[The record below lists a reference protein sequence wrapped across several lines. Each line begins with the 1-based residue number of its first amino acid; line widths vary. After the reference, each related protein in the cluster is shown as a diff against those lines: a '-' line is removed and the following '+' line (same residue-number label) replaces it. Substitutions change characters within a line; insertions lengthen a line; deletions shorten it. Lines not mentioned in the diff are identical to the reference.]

1 MINRSLAG
9 VRGFLVLF
17 FSFNLGMADIII
29 TEIADPN
36 DNTGVRYIE
45 IHNSGGSSVALT
57 DYYIIRWTNTNSGA
71 TSNIDLSSYT
81 LAAGGFLIFAVNST
95 TFNSTFGAGSAT
107 VVDAANGGP
116 ADSNGDDNH
125 AIVTEASGQTF
136 SHADANTYDI
146 VDMFGVVG
154 EDGTGKWHEFE
165 DGRAERVSTATSA
178 SGTTANSSHWNC
190 YSDSETWLAGV
201 DQNAGN
207 SLIATTTSFTDNGF
221 DPGAWD
227 GYRSVV
233 ISGNS
238 GFRLMGSPVAGTV
251 YDDILGDLWIQGMTN
266 GDVTNGT
273 ANVWTFDVSGQS
285 WSALSNLNTA
295 SQTAGEGFLVYVFAD
310 TDFDGDDDLPVTL
323 SVSGTVNSG
332 SATVPSSG
340 SIADGEY
347 ALAGNPYAQ
356 TIDWDDVTKTNMSST
371 VYVYDDAKSGGAGWI
386 DWNGS
391 AGDLSNGLIA
401 PYQGFIIKGSGGSGT
416 ITIETADQ
424 ASSSGAF
431 YKTAQTYSATFTVTS
446 ETSSQNFYF
455 SFNQDGNVGMDSHD
469 AHKLMPLDITPRLV
483 GMTFAD
489 GNSLGTNNLPLN
501 LTGSTEID
509 VDVMSLDVTDGV
521 FETAGEDVT
530 LSWDLSVAPAGLSF
544 MLTNTQTQETADLS
558 LTDAYTF
565 TTQEKGSVVSDG
577 SGVSSYPLVGTPL
590 LKLTISA
597 LSQNVDENPMPSAFA
612 LHPAYPN
619 PFNPSTTITFDVPDY
634 IAQPTLLQI
643 YDISGSLV
651 QTLVNGVVDPGT
663 HSVSWGPKNLSSGI
677 YIVEL
682 RAGDNTFNH
691 KISYVK

>member
-1 MINRSLAG
+1 MINRSKVG
-9 VRGFLVLF
+9 VRGLLVLF
-17 FSFNLGMADIII
+17 FSFNLGWGQS
-29 TEIADPN
+29 T
-36 DNTGVRYIE
+36 
-45 IHNSGGSSVALT
+45 
-57 DYYIIRWTNTNSGA
+57 
-71 TSNIDLSSYT
+71 LS
-81 LAAGGFLIFAVNST
+81 AGGI
-95 TFNSTFGAGSAT
+95 
-107 VVDAANGGP
+107 
-116 ADSNGDDNH
+116 
-125 AIVTEASGQTF
+125 AIVAFAFDNPDELSFIALEDIAS
-136 SHADANTYDI
+136 
-146 VDMFGVVG
+146 
-154 EDGTGKWHEFE
+154 
-165 DGRAERVSTATSA
+165 STVI
-178 SGTTANSSHWNC
+178 
-190 YSDSETWLAGV
+190 Y
-201 DQNAGN
+201 
-207 SLIATTTSFTDNGF
+207 FTDNGWKADNSWRANEGTHTWTADASYAAGDIINF
-221 DPGAWD
+221 ELSGPALSSSGDQIIAYQGSSGDPTFLFAINSEGSGWQSDATNANTSAIPQGLTNGTNAIAFSETDNGYYSGTIGATAATMLSNVCNTDNWTTSNSRLDPGD
-227 GYRSVV
+227 YDPLPIRFSVS

-323 SVSGTVNSG
+323 SVSGTVNSS

-424 ASSSGAF
+424 ASSSGTF

-501 LTGSTEID
+501 LTGNTEID

-530 LSWDLSVAPAGLSF
+530 LSWDLSAAPAGLSF
-544 MLTNTQTQETADLS
+544 MLTNTQTQETADLN